1 MNEYTQREKV
11 ELMERFKNSIGKM
24 FVGRLL
30 FVLALLGM
38 STAWAVTPLSS
49 EDSAQEWVS
58 HMAKAVRQLS
68 YQGRSILLNGDQL
81 NSVEVIHDV
90 VEGEPWER
98 IIHLTGAPSEI
109 LRRGKQVSCL
119 HPESSKDFHASS
131 SPLQTLVNSDD
142 FTVPANY
149 MLRKGGSGRV
159 AGREVYRVDVLPK
172 DRARYGY
179 QFWLDKASGLLLKSV
194 TVDRKGRGL
203 EVFEFVSIEVGKP
216 IDPSAFNP
224 GEGLK
229 WVEKKEEQVSQA
241 SSLNWQLSWLPSGF
255 NLSKSEMRVV
265 DGVEAS
271 TKVFTDGLAAF
282 SVFLEKI
289 DSRIQSEGTQ
299 THGATTALSR
309 RLPVNNGEYLVTVVG
324 EIPMETAMQVAMA
337 VQLSEMSP

>member
-1 MNEYTQREKV
+1 
-11 ELMERFKNSIGKM
+11 MERFKNSKIK
-24 FVGRLL
+24 FFLGRLL
-30 FVLALLGM
+30 FVFVLIGVPT
-38 STAWAVTPLSS
+38 SWAVTPLSS
-49 EDSAQEWVS
+49 EATAQEWIS

-81 NSVEVIHDV
+81 NSVELIHGV
-90 VEGEPWER
+90 VDGERWER

-109 LRRGKQVSCL
+109 LRRGKQISCL

-131 SPLQTLVNSDD
+131 SPLQTLVHSED
-142 FTVPANY
+142 FKVPANY

-159 AGREVYRVDVLPK
+159 AGRDVYRVDVLPK
-172 DRARYGY
+172 DKARYGY

-203 EVFEFVSIEVGKP
+203 EVFEFVSIDVGKT

-229 WVEKKEEQVSQA
+229 WISKKEHHNSQA
-241 SSLNWQLSWLPSGF
+241 PQLNWQLSWLPSGF

-309 RLPVNNGEYLVTVVG
+309 RLPVNSGEYLVTVVG

-337 VQLSEMSP
+337 VRLGEISP